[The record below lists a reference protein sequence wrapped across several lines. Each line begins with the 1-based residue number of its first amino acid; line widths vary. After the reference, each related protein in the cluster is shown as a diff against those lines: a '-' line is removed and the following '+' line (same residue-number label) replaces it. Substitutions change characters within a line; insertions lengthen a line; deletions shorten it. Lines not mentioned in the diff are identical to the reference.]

1 MLFCLPYYRVCES
14 SLLDCFCLLSPLY
27 LPICSHGVVPSCA
40 IRESRL
46 CGLEKKGFLPPKD
59 VSRWRLEAEGE
70 VPRPKD
76 DEVIMPTS
84 FYKREFGLPLHPFV
98 HRILHYYQV
107 EI

>member
-1 MLFCLPYYRVCES
+1 
-14 SLLDCFCLLSPLY
+14 LDCFCLLSPLY

-70 VPRPKD
+70 VPCPRD
-76 DEVIMPTS
+76 DEVIVLVVGHLL
-84 FYKREFGLPLHPFV
+84 KRC
-98 HRILHYYQV
+98 IIKNKATQC
-107 EI
+107 

>member
-1 MLFCLPYYRVCES
+1 LHGIVPPYAIHES
-14 SLLDCFCLLSPLY
+14 HL
-27 LPICSHGVVPSCA
+27 
-40 IRESRL
+40 R
-46 CGLEKKGFLPPKD
+46 GLEKMGFLPSKD
-59 VSRWRLEAEGE
+59 VSGWRLEVEGE